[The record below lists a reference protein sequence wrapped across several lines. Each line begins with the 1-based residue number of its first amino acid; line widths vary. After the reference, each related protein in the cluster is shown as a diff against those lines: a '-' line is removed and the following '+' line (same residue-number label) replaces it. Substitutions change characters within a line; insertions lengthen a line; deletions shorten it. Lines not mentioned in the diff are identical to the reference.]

1 VQICVQIYQQEKSM
15 SKKHR
20 DADLILKLYE
30 LRREKTMREARNWF
44 FTFNPQGRED
54 FIDVLT
60 SDKSGLYR
68 MVISYWDMACSLV
81 NHGAIDME
89 MFNDANGE
97 HLFVYAKLQPF
108 LPALREDMGNPNFL
122 AHLEKVVKDCPDYET
137 KLANIRDRMQK
148 LIALYQERAKAQA
161 SGASGD

>member
-1 VQICVQIYQQEKSM
+1 M

-44 FTFNPQGRED
+44 FTFNPQGKED
-54 FIDVLT
+54 FLDVLT

-68 MVISYWDMACSLV
+68 MVISYWDMACSFV
-81 NHGAIDME
+81 NHDAIDAD

-97 HLFVYAKLQPF
+97 HMFVYAKLEPF
-108 LPALREDMGNPNFL
+108 LPALREEMGNPNFL
-122 AHLEKVVKDCPDYET
+122 ANLEKVVKDCPDHEA
-137 KLANIRDRMQK
+137 KLANIRSRMAK

-161 SGASGD
+161 SAASGD

>member
-1 VQICVQIYQQEKSM
+1 M
-15 SKKHR
+15 SKHN

-44 FTFNPQGRED
+44 IQFNPKGRED

-81 NHGAIDME
+81 NNGAIDAQ

-97 HLFVYAKLQPF
+97 HLFVYAKLEPF
-108 LPALREDMGNPNFL
+108 LPALREEMGNPNFL
-122 AHLEKVVKDCPDYET
+122 AHLEKVVKQCPDYET
-137 KLANIRDRMQK
+137 KLANIRVRMQK
-148 LIALYQERAKAQA
+148 LIALYQQRAAAQA
-161 SGASGD
+161 AAAGGN

>member
-1 VQICVQIYQQEKSM
+1 M

-44 FTFNPQGRED
+44 FQFNPQNGDD
-54 FIDVLT
+54 FVEVLT

-68 MVISYWDMACSLV
+68 MVISYWDMACSFV
-81 NHGAIDME
+81 NHGAIDAE

-97 HLFVYAKLQPF
+97 HLFVYAKLEPF
-108 LPALREDMGNPNFL
+108 LPALREQMGNPNFL
-122 AHLEKVVKDCPDYET
+122 SHLEKVVKECPDYET

-148 LIALYQERAKAQA
+148 LIALYQQRAAAQA
-161 SGASGD
+161 AAASGD